1 MDCRGVTPGAS
12 LHKHVHGVRV
22 SLLVHCRALAI
33 LVPMRWHHLGMS
45 LPSLC
50 PWPSPRLFW
59 PSRPCPF
66 SRHSLEAAWEKA
78 IKLSLLTGSPFTGP
92 GGKLFCAEKEKA
104 GLQRSVMQDFFE
116 REGKEMPE

>member
-12 LHKHVHGVRV
+12 LHRHGHGVRV
-22 SLLVHCRALAI
+22 PLPVHCHARAI
-33 LVPMRWHHLGMS
+33 LVPMRWHHPGMS

-78 IKLSLLTGSPFTGP
+78 IALSKLNDRPFIGP
-92 GGKLFCAEKEKA
+92 GGREFNANKEKA
-104 GLQRSVMQDFFE
+104 GLQRSVMEAFFE
-116 REGKEMPE
+116 SKGKEMPL